1 LTVSVRVAN
10 ARLKVVLFSLSCG
23 ASVRVAGK
31 GLAGEHFCDA
41 ALRKEVE
48 EVEEVEEA
56 EDAQE
61 RPERTGNSGLD
72 IGVL

>member
-1 LTVSVRVAN
+1 M
-10 ARLKVVLFSLSCG
+10 
-23 ASVRVAGK
+23 AGK

-72 IGVL
+72 IGVP